1 MPITIKLNGEE
12 LSLDR
17 TMDISCFLEVM
28 KLPIGGV
35 VVEHN
40 REILH
45 RDMFENV
52 ILEDGDE
59 LELIRFVGGG

>member
-1 MPITIKLNGEE
+1 MVINITLNGKACAFEHPMNI
-12 LSLDR
+12 LSLLE
-17 TMDISCFLEVM
+17 TMNVAPGS
-28 KLPIGGV
+28 V

-45 RDMFENV
+45 RDLFDRI
-52 ILEDGDE
+52 ILKDGDE

>member
-1 MPITIKLNGEE
+1 MAVNITLNGKACAFEQPMNV
-12 LSLDR
+12 LSL
-17 TMDISCFLEVM
+17 LETLKV
-28 KLPIGGV
+28 PPGSV

-45 RDMFENV
+45 RNKFDRVVLN
-52 ILEDGDE
+52 DGDE

>member
-1 MPITIKLNGEE
+1 
-12 LSLDR
+12 
-17 TMDISCFLEVM
+17 LETLKV
-28 KLPIGGV
+28 PPGSV

-45 RDMFENV
+45 RNKFDRVVLN
-52 ILEDGDE
+52 DGDE